1 MDLKYRTTHLPTG
14 CNGFAVERRT
24 EVMDTGQQSSLR
36 LEATE
41 SQASLLQQRLSEL
54 NKANDYREEQHGPA
68 LFVCLR
74 FQPAEEKA
82 VRRILVD
89 IGLRAA
95 EDDEALIA

>member
-1 MDLKYRTTHLPTG
+1 MV
-14 CNGFAVERRT
+14 FAVERRT
-24 EVMDTGQQSSLR
+24 EVMGTGQQSSLR

-41 SQASLLQQRLSEL
+41 SQASLLQQVLSEL
-54 NKANDYREEQHGPA
+54 NKAADYQEEQHGSA

-95 EDDEALIA
+95 EDDEALSA